1 MRNKHRR
8 TKTRKDASCP
18 SKDTVRTTEVITLV
32 LSDDETS
39 PEKDSFLLAVKDTHG
54 SKAATG
60 GVSSSKLQPLQEKKK
75 TCCAEDIKIAPI
87 FLRTAQQSKGK
98 RSSDGRLDQPAE
110 KLQKS
115 VLPLQSDDSQLM
127 KSQLSTPAVSHL
139 IEKKLSW
146 RRQLSPSDLLSCLEE
161 IQTSNPAFPV
171 QTVFGTLQRKGFSSS
186 AESPSYSRQN
196 QFKEKRKRGNESSQK
211 ASKRLRSSL
220 STEGIIDTSY
230 CLLSVRGV
238 QESAVLSLKK
248 QPRRSRLSRSHR
260 LKQQSE
266 SVGLVNNYDTNS
278 EHTNQTESDGQS
290 VITCGILQRDSS
302 FEDVLWTDK
311 YSPQHSS
318 EVIGNSAAVNKLHS
332 WLKKWK
338 LRADCDEREKKEK
351 RKHEEN
357 RSGSDSWDC
366 GDFQGEA
373 GAEHNTVEPLS
384 NTMLITGPSGVG
396 KTASVY
402 ACAQELGFKV
412 FEVNCSSQR
421 SGRQILSQLKEAT
434 QSYLVETTGKD
445 LLKPAYFNNYNT
457 KNCSPNSE
465 NLPGKSAAPKN
476 VISSSKQ
483 RPAQNPGHKGKTNA
497 ASVTLAN
504 YFKTKAKTDYLHV
517 GGLSLSEKPD
527 GKKLNSSS
535 PGSDQTVP
543 PNKKTAVSLI
553 LFEEVDVIFEDDVGF
568 LAAIKTFMK
577 TTKRPVILSTDDPS
591 FKERFSCS
599 LEEITFKTPSAMDVC
614 SYLQLVCLAEN
625 VKLQLDDVIG
635 LLTATRGD
643 VRRCLLQLQLWVNSG
658 GGRAFQSEEPTHLHY
673 SKLIGEDSLDSQLP
687 PCDRGCTASML
698 GLHPV
703 TQNHLLNLLKSSSD
717 PDMIELLKLL
727 AESWRR
733 NVPLLY
739 SNLEL
744 LLPIRE
750 KGTSVYYLEKV
761 TSSGQQSELAPSD
774 VQLDG
779 NVNQKAT
786 AANSNSIRNISRL
799 SRRKYTPAVF
809 DATSSSNLA
818 QKPQRTLSSS
828 KAAHLRAPSSDDKT
842 EQNADKVAADRLHAL
857 TNFFDLMSYLDATM
871 LVAEPLISGSC
882 RPEFVWTGAEMKDS
896 LLDEMRDEEVGGSC
910 CQERLLDI
918 QAAVEGLGF
927 RKCWRQVSESW
938 PEAEKCRQEL
948 RGTTRWGSLVERL
961 TCPVSANRES
971 LSYSFQSFCTPSVS
985 QKRYKLSRMV
995 LGSRSFSLLGNRRAV
1010 SVDYMPVLRSI
1021 CRSQR
1026 GLQQREEPV
1035 RCLNYLRSKH
1045 LDLSKST
1052 LQLLAENFS

>member
-1 MRNKHRR
+1 MRNKLRR
-8 TKTRKDASCP
+8 TKTRQDALCP
-18 SKDTVRTTEVITLV
+18 SKDTVRATEVITLV
-32 LSDDETS
+32 LSDDDTS
-39 PEKDSFLLAVKDTHG
+39 LEKDTQG
-54 SKAATG
+54 SKS
-60 GVSSSKLQPLQEKKK
+60 SSSKVQPLQKKK
-75 TCCAEDIKIAPI
+75 KKPCCAEDIKIAPI
-87 FLRTAQQSKGK
+87 FLHTAQRSKCE
-98 RSSDGRLDQPAE
+98 RSSDGGLDQPAE
-110 KLQKS
+110 ELQKS
-115 VLPLQSDDSQLM
+115 VLPLQSDDSQLVRGH
-127 KSQLSTPAVSHL
+127 LSTPAVSHL
-139 IEKKLSW
+139 TEKKLSW
-146 RRQLSPSDLLSCLEE
+146 RRQLSPSALLSCLEE

-171 QTVFGTLQRKGFSSS
+171 QTVFGALQSKGFSSS

-196 QFKEKRKRGNESSQK
+196 QFKEKRKRGNDISQK

-220 STEGIIDTSY
+220 FTEGIIDTSY
-230 CLLSVRGV
+230 CLLSVPGV
-238 QESAVLSLKK
+238 QESAVLSVKK

-266 SVGLVNNYDTNS
+266 SVGLVNIYD
-278 EHTNQTESDGQS
+278 TNQTESDRQS

-302 FEDVLWTDK
+302 FEDVLWADK

-318 EVIGNSAAVNKLHS
+318 EVIGNSASVNKLHS

-338 LRADCDEREKKEK
+338 LRADCDERGKKEA

-384 NTMLITGPSGVG
+384 NTMLITGPSG
-396 KTASVY
+396 KSV
-402 ACAQELGFKV
+402 
-412 FEVNCSSQR
+412 
-421 SGRQILSQLKEAT
+421 
-434 QSYLVETTGKD
+434 
-445 LLKPAYFNNYNT
+445 
-457 KNCSPNSE
+457 
-465 NLPGKSAAPKN
+465 APKN

-483 RPAQNPGHKGKTNA
+483 RPAQNPGRKGKTNA

-504 YFKTKAKTDYLHV
+504 YFKMKAKTDHSHV
-517 GGLSLSEKPD
+517 GGLSPSEKPD
-527 GKKLNSSS
+527 GKKLNNSS

-543 PNKKTAVSLI
+543 PNKKTAISLI
-553 LFEEVDVIFEDDVGF
+553 LFEE
-568 LAAIKTFMK
+568 
-577 TTKRPVILSTDDPS
+577 
-591 FKERFSCS
+591 
-599 LEEITFKTPSAMDVC
+599 MDVC

-625 VKLQLDDVIG
+625 VKLQLDDVIR
-635 LLTATRGD
+635 LLTVTRGD

-658 GGRAFQSEEPTHLHY
+658 AGRAFQSEEPTCLHY
-673 SKLIGEDSLDSQLP
+673 SKVIGEDSLGSQLP
-687 PCDRGCTASML
+687 PCDRGCTASLL
-698 GLHPV
+698 GLHTA

-739 SNLEL
+739 CNLEL
-744 LLPIRE
+744 LLPIRT
-750 KGTSVYYLEKV
+750 KGTSVHYLEKV

-779 NVNQKAT
+779 NVNPKAT

-799 SRRKYTPAVF
+799 SRRKYTSAVF
-809 DATSSSNLA
+809 NATSSFNLTE
-818 QKPQRTLSSS
+818 KPQRTLLSS

-842 EQNADKVAADRLHAL
+842 EQNADKVTADRLHAL
-857 TNFFDLMSYLDATM
+857 TNFFDLMSYLNATM
-871 LVAEPLISGSC
+871 LLAGPLISGSC
-882 RPEFVWTGAEMKDS
+882 RPEFVWTGAEIKDS
-896 LLDEMRDEEVGGSC
+896 LLDEMREEEVGGSC
-910 CQERLLDI
+910 CQDRLLDI

-927 RKCWRQVSESW
+927 RKCWRQMSESW
-938 PEAEKCRQEL
+938 PEAQKYRQEL
-948 RGTTRWGSLVERL
+948 GGTRWGSLVERL
-961 TCPVSANRES
+961 TRPVSANSES
-971 LSYSFQSFCTPSVS
+971 LGYSFQPFCTPSVS

-995 LGSRSFSLLGNRRAV
+995 LGSRSFSLLGNRQAV

-1026 GLQQREEPV
+1026 ALQQREEPV
-1035 RCLNYLRSKH
+1035 RCLNYLSSKH